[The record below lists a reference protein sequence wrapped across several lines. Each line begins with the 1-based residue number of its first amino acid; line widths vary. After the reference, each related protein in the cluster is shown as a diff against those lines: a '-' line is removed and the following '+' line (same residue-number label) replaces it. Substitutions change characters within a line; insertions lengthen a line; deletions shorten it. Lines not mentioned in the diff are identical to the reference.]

1 MLLNSDELIRVILS
15 TIVPIA
21 SSNGI
26 LPVPEGNLRNMITPE
41 NYSSLTGAEN
51 LFLTRS
57 LFLDSDF
64 SVESGVFQSWVNKD
78 SEGRITGSNYPR
90 FRIYQF
96 IAPSDKSSIVNKSQ
110 EVVPAVAV
118 YSHLGHDQ
126 DTAFGGI
133 SIREIYRVEFFG
145 RPYENAHR
153 AYLLARLAFVRHQRV
168 SVIQGNIDDFESD
181 IRIWRKFLTISI
193 R

>member
-1 MLLNSDELIRVILS
+1 MLPNAEELVRIILS

-21 SSNGI
+21 NSDGVGV
-26 LPVPEGNLRNMITPE
+26 VPEGNLRNPITTE
-41 NYSSLTGAEN
+41 NYVNLTNSEN

-57 LFLDSDF
+57 IFIDSEF
-64 SVESGVFQSWVNKD
+64 SIESGVFHSWINRS
-78 SEGRITGSNYPR
+78 SEGRATGIDYPL

-96 IAPSDKSSIVNKSQ
+96 IAPADKNKIVNKSQ

-126 DTAFGGI
+126 DSAFGGI

-145 RPYENAHR
+145 RPYQSAHR
-153 AYLLARLAFVRHQRV
+153 AYLLARLAFLNHPRV
-168 SVIQGNIDDFESD
+168 TIIQGNIDDYESD
-181 IRIWRKFLTISI
+181 VRIWRKFLTISV